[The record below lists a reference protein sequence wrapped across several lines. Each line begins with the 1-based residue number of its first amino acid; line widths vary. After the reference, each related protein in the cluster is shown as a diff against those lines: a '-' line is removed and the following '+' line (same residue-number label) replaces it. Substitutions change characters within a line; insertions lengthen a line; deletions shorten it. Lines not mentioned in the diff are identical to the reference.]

1 MVINIISGVLIAIVL
16 KYLNKTL
23 HRRETILT
31 ELSVDLARVLFAFIT
46 SACCSIIYREFNGPL
61 KNKNVILFFAAII
74 QEVHLLLHIIALCL
88 QITTFLF
95 FFFGQKI
102 ISWNKSQFQCAYRT
116 FAITISIAGTVY
128 YCHKKTGLFAKIP
141 LYYYF
146 LDDTADG
153 RKLVLRN
160 YSYFLSTFMI
170 VVSGMQIAIEWK
182 KRKLKQKDQIAE
194 SRANEASQRLSLARV
209 MTKLSAQ
216 KNKEKIRNYKVFSSM
231 PSLQMIDNDVFIKPD
246 QSITF
251 QEDLPWYSKNLTST
265 LTPKYKTQAIAKAKM
280 FSSKVSPYPLNS
292 KVQYSSETIILMKK
306 ANSCPN
312 LQSLLLQSVDIKP
325 ISQNV
330 AKAFTRAI
338 SIFIVLPTLFLVGN
352 VIFGGFKLAKPHSNT
367 ITILSVY
374 GIVTPLAYILGK
386 PNLRKVLVDR
396 VSLLNI
402 QNLSKLMVRGHSDNT

>member
-46 SACCSIIYREFNGPL
+46 SACCSIIYREFYGPL
-61 KNKNVILFFAAII
+61 KKEYVILFFAAII

-102 ISWNKSQFQCAYRT
+102 ISWNKSQFQWAYRT
-116 FAITISIAGTVY
+116 FSITISIAGTVY
-128 YCHKKTGLFAKIP
+128 YCQKKTGLFAKIP
-141 LYYYF
+141 LYFYF

-160 YSYFLSTFMI
+160 YSYFLSIFMI
-170 VVSGMQIAIEWK
+170 LVSGMQIAIEWK
-182 KRKLKQKDQIAE
+182 KRKLKQKDQVAK
-194 SRANEASQRLSLARV
+194 SRANEASQRLSLARI
-209 MTKLSAQ
+209 MTKLTAQ
-216 KNKEKIRNYKVFSSM
+216 KNSEKIRNSNAFSSM
-231 PSLQMIDNDVFIKPD
+231 PSLLMIDNDVFIKPK
-246 QSITF
+246 QITF
-251 QEDLPWYSKNLTST
+251 QKDIPWYSKNLTST
-265 LTPKYKTQAIAKAKM
+265 LTPKHRTQTIAKAKM
-280 FSSKVSPYPLNS
+280 FASKVSPYPLNS
-292 KVQYSSETIILMKK
+292 KVQYSGKTIILMKK

-338 SIFIVLPTLFLVGN
+338 SIFIVFPTLFLVGN

-386 PNLRKVLVDR
+386 PKLRKVLVDT

-402 QNLSKLMVRGHSDNT
+402 QNLRKFIVRGNSNNT